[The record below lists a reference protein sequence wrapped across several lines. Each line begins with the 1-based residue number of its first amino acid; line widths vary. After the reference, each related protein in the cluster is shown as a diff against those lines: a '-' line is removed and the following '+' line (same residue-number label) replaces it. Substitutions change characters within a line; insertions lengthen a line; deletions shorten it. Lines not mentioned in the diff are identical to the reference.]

1 MMDEF
6 LHKYLLMYDEKMR
19 MFHPN
24 LDVVDYVSY
33 EDLNSNYVSL
43 LMMDI
48 DYEQLLKLLTESNNS
63 RMLVR
68 PRKKKYR
75 MNFELNMIY
84 IIFECFH

>member
-19 MFHPN
+19 MFHRN

-48 DYEQLLKLLTESNNS
+48 DYEQWLK
-63 RMLVR
+63 
-68 PRKKKYR
+68 
-75 MNFELNMIY
+75 
-84 IIFECFH
+84 